1 MIVLPGAKTSAF
13 STNGGSASGYS
24 RAMANSVA
32 TMAPIRIV
40 LPAPMARARIQDG

>member
-13 STNGGSASGYS
+13 CTNGPSGYS

-32 TMAPIRIV
+32 KIAPIRIV
-40 LPAPMARARIQDG
+40 FPAPIASARI